1 MKKFTIILTLIFFS
15 TNVVAE
21 VIIMKCKKYRYKYV
35 SNEGVV
41 TIFSAN
47 IKRDKKNYHKFCPA
61 EVNDSNNHFAKS
73 IEGVELI
80 INDYQAICFTK
91 KAVMLNGGILTDSTS
106 ITDFKE
112 LKRSSNF
119 KWNGKEQK
127 QREKCKLEK
136 N

>member
-1 MKKFTIILTLIFFS
+1 MKKFTIILTLICFS

-73 IEGVELI
+73 IEGAELI

-91 KAVMLNGGILTDSTS
+91 KVVMLNGGIATDSTS

-136 N
+136 S

>member
-1 MKKFTIILTLIFFS
+1 
-15 TNVVAE
+15 
-21 VIIMKCKKYRYKYV
+21 MKCKKYRYKYV

-91 KAVMLNGGILTDSTS
+91 KVVMLNGGILTDSTS

-119 KWNGKEQK
+119 KWNGKEKK

>member
-1 MKKFTIILTLIFFS
+1 MKKFAIIFALICFT

-35 SNEGVV
+35 TNEGVI

-47 IKRDKKNYHKFCPA
+47 IKRDKKNYHKFCPS
-61 EVNDSNNHFAKS
+61 EVNDSNKHFAKS
-73 IEGVELI
+73 IEGVDLTI
-80 INDYQAICFTK
+80 TDYQAICFTK
-91 KAVMLNGGILTDSTS
+91 KVVMLNGGILTDSTS
-106 ITDFKE
+106 ITDFKK
-112 LKRSSNF
+112 LTRSSNF
-119 KWNGKEQK
+119 KWNGKKQK

>member
-1 MKKFTIILTLIFFS
+1 MKKFTIILTLICFS

-21 VIIMKCKKYRYKYV
+21 VIIMKCKKYRYKYA
-35 SNEGVV
+35 SNEGAV

>member
-1 MKKFTIILTLIFFS
+1 MKKFTIILTLICFS

-35 SNEGVV
+35 TNEGAV

-119 KWNGKEQK
+119 KWNVKEQK